1 MCYNLLSRLSP
12 RKQQVSLA
20 TVSVPSSRNV
30 ASVRPCG
37 FLGMEWGREEI
48 HCGSLSAHGLSEA
61 EPRRAKATDVSR
73 AAGRK
78 ESWGDDS
85 AALSFSFHGCALGPY
100 WPSTVH
106 SLRVSRHSPGVPNS

>member
-12 RKQQVSLA
+12 RKQQVSLV
-20 TVSVPSSRNV
+20 TVLVPSSRNV

-61 EPRRAKATDVSR
+61 EPRRVKATDVSR

-78 ESWGDDS
+78 ESWGLTAQPFHS
-85 AALSFSFHGCALGPY
+85 ASMA
-100 WPSTVH
+100 VH
-106 SLRVSRHSPGVPNS
+106 SVPIGPVLCTA